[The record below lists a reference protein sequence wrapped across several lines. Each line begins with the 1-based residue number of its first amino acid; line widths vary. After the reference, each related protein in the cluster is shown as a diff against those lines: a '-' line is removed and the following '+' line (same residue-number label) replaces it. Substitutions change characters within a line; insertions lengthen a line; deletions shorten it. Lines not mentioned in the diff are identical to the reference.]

1 MKINKIY
8 IFTLLLLI
16 LTSCFDF
23 KDVVVPKFGDFG
35 LLSETD
41 ELPIIAEKNLEGIY
55 KILKSTD
62 KFGDKAV
69 VKFHDGVMSIYCE
82 KNSSYMVLH
91 CGQIDSVII
100 LEGYWRFAQNY
111 QVGAVNAHIKR
122 NEGGKELLLGE
133 KPDTIIIQGF
143 QSDEYSIPNI
153 PLVLQYENPL
163 PENKSDFKIIAH
175 RGGGRNSDRLP
186 ASENSVE
193 LMKLAEQ
200 FGANGIEID
209 IQFTKDKVPI
219 VFHDENFSS
228 RLIQGDYLIG
238 KVGNF
243 TYKQIITFAK
253 LINGEHIPTL
263 FEALD
268 TVLYSTKLNL
278 VWLDVKAPE
287 VIPTLIDVQK
297 KYMKLA
303 KDMNR
308 DLSIYIGIPSDE
320 ILDEV
325 LKYDD
330 YKNLLTLCELTT
342 KDVEKV
348 DAKIWAPRWTLG
360 TQKKELNTIHD
371 QGRKAFVWT
380 LDDELYIKKYL
391 KDSDFDGI
399 LTNYPSIVFYQ
410 YYSEDYKK

>member
-1 MKINKIY
+1 MI
-8 IFTLLLLI
+8 I

-35 LLSETD
+35 LLSETKN
-41 ELPIIAEKNLEGIY
+41 LPEVAEKNLEGIY
-55 KILKSTD
+55 TIVKSND
-62 KFGDKAV
+62 KFGNKAV
-69 VKFHDGVMSIYCE
+69 VKFHEGVMSIYCE

-100 LEGYWRFAQNY
+100 FEGYWRFAQNY

-122 NEGGKELLLGE
+122 SEGGKALLSGE
-133 KPDTIIIQGF
+133 KPDSIIIQGF

-153 PLVLQYENPL
+153 PLELKYEKPL
-163 PENKSDFKIIAH
+163 PEGKEDFKIIAH

-238 KVGNF
+238 KVGNYN
-243 TYKQIITFAK
+243 YKQIITFAK

-263 FEALD
+263 YDALD
-268 TVLYSTKLNL
+268 TVLYSTNLSL

-287 VIPTLIDVQK
+287 VIPALIEAQK
-297 KYMKLA
+297 KYMALA
-303 KDMNR
+303 ESMNR
-308 DLSIYIGIPSDE
+308 DLKIYIGIPSVE
-320 ILDEV
+320 IFDEV
-325 LKYDD
+325 KKYDD
-330 YKNLLTLCELTT
+330 YKNLLTICELTVQ
-342 KDVEKV
+342 DVENV
-348 DAKIWAPRWTLG
+348 DANIWAPRWTLG
-360 TQKKELNTIHD
+360 LQKNELETIHD

-380 LDDELYIKKYL
+380 LDDELFIKKYL
-391 KDSDFDGI
+391 NSTEFDGI